1 MAGSINPYGQ
11 TARTFSQIQGII
23 PGIRTDLGETSNLTQ
38 GMNPYLVGGIAQQLG
53 VNPLTGI
60 PLTEEEKNQSLGGY
74 YFDMYTAFPVLAQT
88 INLFKTEADLN
99 EARNMNSAEDIFT
112 NPNDLENSELRVVP
126 TRLSE
131 RFPTATA
138 PGVFNMFSPSRVMSL
153 EPEMLDEMTRRQWE
167 ASGIIVEEQKAAYKS
182 QRTKAVENLEEWRRL
197 RDFIMT
203 YYVPKF
209 KDSDPEMVELV
220 LRKLREQ
227 YPSERQLRGL
237 TRQQIEQV
245 LGTTTSFG
253 G

>member
-1 MAGSINPYGQ
+1 
-11 TARTFSQIQGII
+11 
-23 PGIRTDLGETSNLTQ
+23 
-38 GMNPYLVGGIAQQLG
+38 
-53 VNPLTGI
+53 
-60 PLTEEEKNQSLGGY
+60 
-74 YFDMYTAFPVLAQT
+74 MYTAFPVLAQT